1 MDVASFYSL
10 NLKQLSKHNVPV
22 AQLSVCSLSSEGNEL
37 VLLEKANYFKL
48 VLLLLQVGLN

>member
-22 AQLSVCSLSSEGNEL
+22 AHLSVCSLSSEGNEL

-48 VLLLLQVGLN
+48 VLLFLQVGLN